1 MYVGDSY
8 VRKKLVSYGNDIG
21 AHKTMH
27 YQKRDQ
33 QQLPVSASSNL
44 LKDRCKQMMISEP
57 KWCIFFW
64 AGAL

>member
-33 QQLPVSASSNL
+33 QQLPIFASSNL
-44 LKDRCKQMMISEP
+44 LKDNWRSVNRWICDL
-57 KWCIFFW
+57 W
-64 AGAL
+64 A